1 MKLLKMSK
9 GNKKLP
15 KTTLIY
21 SHSAGLTCPGANSC
35 KAFVTIK
42 GDKKVLNRGNESLF
56 TCFAASEELRYPNV
70 YKARK
75 YNFDLI
81 NSYVLKNDLKG
92 LTNLINHS
100 IQSNRRNITKV
111 RIHESGDFYNR
122 LYLEAWKN
130 VAELNK
136 DLIFYCYSK
145 SLLFFPTNR
154 SIPRNLYVTASYGSK
169 YDFLI
174 DKGYFKRFSKVV
186 FSEEEATKLGLS
198 IDKDDS
204 HCYEDKGKNGFA
216 LLLHGMQEKGSAS
229 AEALKLIK
237 RNKKQL
243 LEVK

>member
-174 DKGYFKRFSKVV
+174 DRGYFKRFSKVV

>member
-1 MKLLKMSK
+1 MNLLKFSK
-9 GNKKLP
+9 GNKKLS
-15 KTTLIY
+15 KDTLIL
-21 SHSAGLTCPGANSC
+21 SLPAGLTCPGANSC

-42 GDKKVLNRGNESLF
+42 GEKRILNRGSESLF

-75 YNFDLI
+75 YNSDLI

-92 LTNLINHS
+92 LTNLINNS
-100 IQSNRRNITKV
+100 IQSNRKNVLKV

-154 SIPRNLYVTASYGSK
+154 SIPNNFYMTASYGGK
-169 YDFLI
+169 YDYLI
-174 DKGYFKRFSKVV
+174 DRGYFKRFSKVV
-186 FSEEEATKLGLS
+186 FSEEEALKLGLS

-204 HCYEDKGKNGFA
+204 HCYEDKGKNGFG
-216 LLLHGMQEKGSAS
+216 LLLHGLQEKNTAS

-243 LEVK
+243 LEV